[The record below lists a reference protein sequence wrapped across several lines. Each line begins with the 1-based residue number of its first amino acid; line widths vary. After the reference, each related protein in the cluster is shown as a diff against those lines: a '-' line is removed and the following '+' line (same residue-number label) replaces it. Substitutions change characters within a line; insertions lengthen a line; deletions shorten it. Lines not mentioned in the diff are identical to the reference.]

1 MPHTCLPVH
10 TQVNAHILS
19 HTCTHA
25 YACICT
31 HMHTHAH
38 THAHRAHTCTRMY
51 THTHKVHVCV
61 QMCTHTLT
69 STCTHTPCVT
79 WGLSVSQGGGS
90 YQPDTHKPL
99 LTPSLLQ
106 TPGPELALL
115 TQIEMKITKIGTRQR
130 RRPRYTTEK
139 LDQGVS
145 DEK

>member
-31 HMHTHAH
+31 HMHTHMH
-38 THAHRAHTCTRMY
+38 TGHTRVHTCTRIPTKYMCVY
-51 THTHKVHVCV
+51 KCVHTHSQVRAR
-61 QMCTHTLT
+61 
-69 STCTHTPCVT
+69 THTPCVT
-79 WGLSVSQGGGS
+79 WGLSVSQGGGN